1 MVLKRVYVV
10 GGLALAGFGFGT
22 YKYCQIRNDRANAE
36 RYKKISFL
44 VGRTNLPKTKVIT
57 LWQFPL
63 GPVEVSTSRT
73 ISGRNPFRESDLPEL
88 YKHFRNRRDYLSRLR
103 GDYYED
109 IESSLSWDFHGKTK
123 RNVYISQVGV
133 EVVPLQTGLKPKYKV
148 IDMFFGGA
156 YATADPGQPLLLPK
170 QTKKVTRDDFVN
182 PEDIDWLFDVKDF
195 SKINA
200 FTTIIP

>member
-1 MVLKRVYVV
+1 MVLKKVHIV

-44 VGRTNLPKTKVIT
+44 VGRTNLPKTKWIT

-73 ISGRNPFRESDLPEL
+73 ISGRSPFRESDLPEL
-88 YKHFRNRRDYLSRLR
+88 YKHLSNRHDYLHRLK
-103 GDYYED
+103 GNYYEC
-109 IESSLSWDFHGKTK
+109 EASLSWNLEGKTK
-123 RNVYISQVGV
+123 RNVYVSMVGV
-133 EVVPLQTGLKPKYKV
+133 EVIPLQTGLKPKYKV
-148 IDMFFGGA
+148 IDMFIGA
-156 YATADPGQPLLLPK
+156 GFITAEPGQPLLLPK
-170 QTKKVTRDDFVN
+170 QTEKVTRDDFVN
-182 PEDIDWLFDVKDF
+182 PEDIDWMFDVKDF